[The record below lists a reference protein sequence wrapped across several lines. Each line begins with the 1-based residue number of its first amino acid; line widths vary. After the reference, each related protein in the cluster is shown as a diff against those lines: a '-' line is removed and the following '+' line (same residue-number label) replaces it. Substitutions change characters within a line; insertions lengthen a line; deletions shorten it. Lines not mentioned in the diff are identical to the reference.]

1 LLHGENIYFVRT
13 CRKRSSFCFYAY
25 CIKSNRGELFY
36 LTYIEV
42 NKIGCEMTEIK
53 NFSPRNSSEVL
64 PLKITII
71 CSAPDLASQNIK
83 THLLKLKEWEL
94 LELPENSGF
103 LTALKSTDGKFRLV
117 EIEELHVF
125 QDGLDRKLESAGL
138 PASVIIFASKHRSKE
153 EINSLTVHCTGN
165 PSEEARLGGRPK
177 ELAVSSP
184 AAMKSILLG
193 MKRLAEEKELKYA
206 VTLEVTH
213 HGPTELSA
221 PSLYAE
227 IGSTEKQ
234 WKDPDAGE
242 VAAKAILAVSIDRV
256 PVALGFGGGH
266 YAMRQTGLLLETG
279 ISFGHNFPK
288 HQLEF
293 VDEALIRQA
302 IEKSGADFAYFDRK
316 SMKSEDRNRISEIL
330 DKLGLMV
337 LKESEI
343 REKYG
348 HES

>member
-1 LLHGENIYFVRT
+1 MNNDSNQEGFCNQEKNLPENLI
-13 CRKRSSFCFYAY
+13 
-25 CIKSNRGELFY
+25 
-36 LTYIEV
+36 
-42 NKIGCEMTEIK
+42 
-53 NFSPRNSSEVL
+53 P
-64 PLKITII
+64 KITII

-83 THLLKLKEWEL
+83 AHLLEYRGWES
-94 LELPENSGF
+94 LELSE
-103 LTALKSTDGKFRLV
+103 KSEFIKARKSKDEKFRIV

-125 QDGLDRKLESAGL
+125 QDKLDKKLEAEGL
-138 PASVIIFASKHRSKE
+138 PASIIVFASKHRSKE

-165 PSEEARLGGRPK
+165 PSDEARLGGHPK
-177 ELAVSSP
+177 DLAVSSP
-184 AAMKSILLG
+184 AAMKSILME
-193 MKRLAEEKELKYA
+193 MKRLVEAKGLKYA

-213 HGPTELSA
+213 HGPTELSV

-234 WKDPDAGE
+234 WKDQDAGE
-242 VAAKAILAVSIDRV
+242 VVAKAILSVSLDKV

-266 YAMRQTGLLLETG
+266 YAMRQTGLVLETG

-302 IEKSGADFAYFDRK
+302 VEKSKADFAYFNRK

-330 DKLGLMV
+330 EKLGLRV
-337 LKESEI
+337 FKESEI
-343 REKYG
+343 RETYIK
-348 HES
+348 

>member
-1 LLHGENIYFVRT
+1 MEDNSNPERLSKQEKNLPENPF
-13 CRKRSSFCFYAY
+13 
-25 CIKSNRGELFY
+25 
-36 LTYIEV
+36 
-42 NKIGCEMTEIK
+42 
-53 NFSPRNSSEVL
+53 P
-64 PLKITII
+64 KITII

-83 THLLKLKEWEL
+83 KHLLSLREWKP

-103 LTALKSTDGKFRLV
+103 SAARKSSDEKFQLV
-117 EIEELHVF
+117 EIEEIHVF
-125 QDGLDRKLESAGL
+125 QDGLDKKLETARL
-138 PASVIIFASKHRSKE
+138 PASLIIFASKHRGKE
-153 EINSLTVHCTGN
+153 EVNSLTVHCTGN

-184 AAMKSILLG
+184 PAMKSILKE
-193 MKRLAEEKELKYA
+193 MKRLAEEKCLKYD

-213 HGPTELSA
+213 HGPTELSV

-234 WKDPDAGE
+234 WEDGEAGE
-242 VAAKAILAVSIDRV
+242 VAAKAILAVSLEEV

-266 YAMRQTGLLLETG
+266 YAMRQTGLLLETD

-288 HQLEF
+288 YQLDF

-302 IEKSGADFAYFDRK
+302 VEKSNADFAYFDRK
-316 SMKSEDRNRISEIL
+316 SMKSEDRNRISAIL
-330 DKLGLMV
+330 EKLGLKV

-348 HES
+348 HEG

>member
-1 LLHGENIYFVRT
+1 MEDNSNPEGLSKQEKNLPENPF
-13 CRKRSSFCFYAY
+13 
-25 CIKSNRGELFY
+25 
-36 LTYIEV
+36 
-42 NKIGCEMTEIK
+42 
-53 NFSPRNSSEVL
+53 P
-64 PLKITII
+64 KITII

-83 THLLKLKEWEL
+83 KHLLSLKEWKP

-103 LTALKSTDGKFRLV
+103 SAARKSSDGKFRLV
-117 EIEELHVF
+117 EIEEIHVF
-125 QDGLDRKLESAGL
+125 QDGLDKKLETAGL
-138 PASVIIFASKHRSKE
+138 PASLIIFASKHRGKE
-153 EINSLTVHCTGN
+153 EVNSLTVHCTGN

-184 AAMKSILLG
+184 PAMKSILKE
-193 MKRLAEEKELKYA
+193 MKRLAEEKGLKYD

-213 HGPTELSA
+213 HGPTELSV
-221 PSLYAE
+221 PSIYAE

-234 WKDPDAGE
+234 WEDLEAGE
-242 VAAKAILAVSIDRV
+242 VAAKAILAVSLEEV

-266 YAMRQTGLLLETG
+266 YAMRQTGLLLETD

-288 HQLEF
+288 YQLDF

-302 IEKSGADFAYFDRK
+302 VEKSNADFAYFDRK
-316 SMKSEDRNRISEIL
+316 SMKSEDRNRISAIL
-330 DKLGLMV
+330 EKLGLKV

>member
-1 LLHGENIYFVRT
+1 MEDNSNPEGLSKQEKNLPENPF
-13 CRKRSSFCFYAY
+13 
-25 CIKSNRGELFY
+25 
-36 LTYIEV
+36 
-42 NKIGCEMTEIK
+42 
-53 NFSPRNSSEVL
+53 P
-64 PLKITII
+64 KITII

-83 THLLKLKEWEL
+83 KHLLSLREWKP
-94 LELPENSGF
+94 LELHENSEF
-103 LTALKSTDGKFRLV
+103 SAARKSSDGKFRLV
-117 EIEELHVF
+117 EIEEIHVF
-125 QDGLDRKLESAGL
+125 QDRLDKKLETAGL
-138 PASVIIFASKHRSKE
+138 PASLIIFASKHRGKE
-153 EINSLTVHCTGN
+153 EVNSLTVHCTGN

-184 AAMKSILLG
+184 PAMKSILKE
-193 MKRLAEEKELKYA
+193 MKRLAEEKGLKYD

-213 HGPTELSA
+213 HGPTELSV
-221 PSLYAE
+221 PSIYAE

-234 WKDPDAGE
+234 WEDLEAGE
-242 VAAKAILAVSIDRV
+242 VAAKAILAVSLEEV

-266 YAMRQTGLLLETG
+266 YAMRQTGLLLETD

-288 HQLEF
+288 YQLDF

-302 IEKSGADFAYFDRK
+302 VEKSNADFAYFDRK
-316 SMKSEDRNRISEIL
+316 SMKSEDRNRISAIL
-330 DKLGLMV
+330 EKLGLKV

>member
-1 LLHGENIYFVRT
+1 
-13 CRKRSSFCFYAY
+13 
-25 CIKSNRGELFY
+25 
-36 LTYIEV
+36 
-42 NKIGCEMTEIK
+42 MTEIK
-53 NFSPRNSSEVL
+53 KFSPRNSSEVV

-83 THLLKLKEWEL
+83 THLMEFREWKP
-94 LELPENSGF
+94 LEFPEKSGF
-103 LTALKSTDGKFRLV
+103 FAAWESSDGKFRLV

-125 QDGLDRKLESAGL
+125 QDGLDKKLEAAGL
-138 PASVIIFASKHRSKE
+138 PASLIIFASKHRSKE

-165 PSEEARLGGRPK
+165 SSEEARLGGHPK

-184 AAMKSILLG
+184 AAMKSILME
-193 MKRLAEEKELKYA
+193 MKRLAEEKGLKYE

-213 HGPTELSA
+213 HGPTELST

-234 WKDPDAGE
+234 WKDPDAGG
-242 VAAKAILAVSIDRV
+242 VAAKAILAVSLDRV

-302 IEKSGADFAYFDRK
+302 VEKSGADFAYFDRK
-316 SMKSEDRNRISEIL
+316 SMKSEDRNRITGIL
-330 DKLGLMV
+330 DKLGLRV

-348 HES
+348 YES

>member
-1 LLHGENIYFVRT
+1 MEDNSNPEGLSKQEKNLPENPF
-13 CRKRSSFCFYAY
+13 
-25 CIKSNRGELFY
+25 
-36 LTYIEV
+36 
-42 NKIGCEMTEIK
+42 
-53 NFSPRNSSEVL
+53 P
-64 PLKITII
+64 KITII

-83 THLLKLKEWEL
+83 KHLLSLKEWKP

-103 LTALKSTDGKFRLV
+103 SAARKSSDGKFRLV
-117 EIEELHVF
+117 EIEEIHVF
-125 QDGLDRKLESAGL
+125 QDGLDKKLETARL
-138 PASVIIFASKHRSKE
+138 PASLIIFASKHRGKE
-153 EINSLTVHCTGN
+153 EVNSLTVHCTGN

-184 AAMKSILLG
+184 PAMKSILKE
-193 MKRLAEEKELKYA
+193 MKRLAEEKGLKYD

-213 HGPTELSA
+213 HGPTELSV
-221 PSLYAE
+221 PSIYAE

-234 WKDPDAGE
+234 WEDLEAGE
-242 VAAKAILAVSIDRV
+242 VAAKAILAVSLEEV

-266 YAMRQTGLLLETG
+266 YAMRQTGLLLETD

-288 HQLEF
+288 YQLDF

-302 IEKSGADFAYFDRK
+302 AEKSNADFAYFDRK
-316 SMKSEDRNRISEIL
+316 SMKSEDRNRISAIL
-330 DKLGLMV
+330 EKLGLKV

-348 HES
+348 HEG

>member
-1 LLHGENIYFVRT
+1 MIEASNPETNKKEKSGITENQNEILENE
-13 CRKRSSFCFYAY
+13 K
-25 CIKSNRGELFY
+25 
-36 LTYIEV
+36 EV
-42 NKIGCEMTEIK
+42 SDNA
-53 NFSPRNSSEVL
+53 P
-64 PLKITII
+64 KITII

-83 THLLKLKEWEL
+83 THLLTLREWKK

-103 LTALKSTDGKFRLV
+103 SAACESLDGKFRLV
-117 EIEELHVF
+117 EIEEMHVF
-125 QDGLDRKLESAGL
+125 QDGLDKNLDNAGF
-138 PASVIIFASKHRSKE
+138 PASLIIFASKHRSKE

-165 PSEEARLGGRPK
+165 PSGEARLGGRPK

-184 AAMKSILLG
+184 AAMKSVLKE
-193 MKRLAEEKELKYA
+193 MKRLAEEKGLKYD

-213 HGPTELSA
+213 HGPTELSV

-227 IGSTEKQ
+227 IGSTEVQ
-234 WKDPDAGE
+234 WKDPEAGE
-242 VAAKAILAVSIDRV
+242 VAAKAILAVSLEKV

-288 HQLEF
+288 YQLEF

-302 IEKSGADFAYFDRK
+302 IEKSDATFAYFDRK

-330 DKLGLMV
+330 ENLGLKV

-343 REKYG
+343 KEKYEL
-348 HES
+348 ES

>member
-1 LLHGENIYFVRT
+1 MKDDSKQDKNNSEGLDKQGKIFHE
-13 CRKRSSFCFYAY
+13 SS
-25 CIKSNRGELFY
+25 I
-36 LTYIEV
+36 
-42 NKIGCEMTEIK
+42 
-53 NFSPRNSSEVL
+53 P
-64 PLKITII
+64 KITII

-83 THLLKLKEWEL
+83 THLMEFRKWKT
-94 LELPENSGF
+94 LEFPENSGF
-103 LTALKSTDGKFRLV
+103 TAAWESSDGKFRLI

-125 QDGLDRKLESAGL
+125 QDKLDKKLNEAGL
-138 PASVIIFASKHRSKE
+138 PASLIIFASKHRSKE
-153 EINSLTVHCTGN
+153 EVNSLTVHCTGN
-165 PSEEARLGGRPK
+165 PSEEARLGGRPR

-184 AAMKSILLG
+184 AAMKSILTE
-193 MKRLAEEKELKYA
+193 MKRLAEEKGLKYD

-213 HGPTELSA
+213 HGPTELST

-227 IGSTEKQ
+227 IGSTETQ

-242 VAAKAILAVSIDRV
+242 VAAKAILAVSIDKV
-256 PVALGFGGGH
+256 PVVLGFGGGH

-288 HQLEF
+288 HQLAF
-293 VDEALIRQA
+293 VDETLIRQA

-316 SMKSEDRNRISEIL
+316 SMKSEDRSRISGIL
-330 DKLGLMV
+330 DKLGLKV

-348 HES
+348 HEIKS